1 MAKVKQI
8 KMKLGLNTKRPWLET
23 VVAIN
28 YDSTDR
34 QTSTYRRPV
43 PPDSE
48 RFFIKLPQVVAD
60 ALGMEKAKAGDQDE
74 VVVRFKELIEQYKRL
89 DTVVNQVILYTIE
102 VSPKPGGK
110 VTAFSDGTRR
120 VIVWAGTY
128 EETVAIAGDGGE
140 RYSYARVESPVH
152 FTGDADGKHYFDP
165 VLRRSSRDA
174 ARFDTQ
180 VPWNEQNEAFFVW
193 IKDNLTLLIERL
205 HELENPDNLIETI
218 SAGRLLPL
226 GNPASEL

>member
-8 KMKLGLNTKRPWLET
+8 KMELGLNTERPWLET
-23 VVAIN
+23 VVSIHYN
-28 YDSTDR
+28 STDR
-34 QTSTYRRPV
+34 QSENFRRPT
-43 PPDSE
+43 PPDNE

-60 ALGMEKAKAGDQDE
+60 ALGIDKAKAGDQDE
-74 VVVRFKELIEQYKRL
+74 VVVRFKELIEQYKCL
-89 DTVVNQVILYTIE
+89 DTVVNPVILYTIE
-102 VSPKPGGK
+102 VSPKPGAK
-110 VTAFSDGTRR
+110 VTTFSDGTRR
-120 VIVWAGTY
+120 VVVWAGTY
-128 EETVAIAGDGGE
+128 EETVAIAGDGGK
-140 RYSYARVESPVH
+140 RYSYARVESPVN
-152 FTGDADGKHYFDP
+152 FSGDAGGKHYFDP

-205 HELENPDNLIETI
+205 HELENPANLIETI

-226 GNPASEL
+226 GDPAAED